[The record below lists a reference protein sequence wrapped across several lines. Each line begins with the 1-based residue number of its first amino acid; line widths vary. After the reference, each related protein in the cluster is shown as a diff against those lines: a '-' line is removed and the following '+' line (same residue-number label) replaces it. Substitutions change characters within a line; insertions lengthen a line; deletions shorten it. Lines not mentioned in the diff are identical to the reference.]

1 MRRMVDL
8 LYWRTAGGAHQTLL
22 TWIGVAGLLAM
33 LLPCLNCL
41 QRGQVEVLKLYLL
54 LVGFRV
60 FLTGRSPRAW
70 FLSGVVFAGAGILK
84 LTPLL
89 PVACLILY
97 DLVLSLAHRWDRLPR
112 LRAASL
118 TAGLGSGA
126 LLFALLLPASFIGWS
141 ANWHHLGTWFSGVV
155 TKVID
160 VRTSDFGED
169 VRTVRNQSLDNSA
182 YRFGNWFYAQ
192 FADGPDDT
200 IIDRPH
206 RGTVWLP
213 MDTPFAGEM
222 INLARLFA
230 FAMLLL
236 FVVQAARRDQPLG
249 RAAVFGLACVA
260 TLVVCPVARG
270 CYFALFLPAIIF
282 VSMWLLQLGRPRT
295 AMVLSI
301 VPVVAIWLHYVAV
314 TFSGRIG
321 LLGLCTAAWFLGT
334 CAILDKCL
342 ATRRSD
348 PKCVKLAI
356 PANLKLLEPV

>member
-1 MRRMVDL
+1 
-8 LYWRTAGGAHQTLL
+8 
-22 TWIGVAGLLAM
+22 
-33 LLPCLNCL
+33 
-41 QRGQVEVLKLYLL
+41 
-54 LVGFRV
+54 
-60 FLTGRSPRAW
+60 
-70 FLSGVVFAGAGILK
+70 
-84 LTPLL
+84 
-89 PVACLILY
+89 
-97 DLVLSLAHRWDRLPR
+97 
-112 LRAASL
+112 
-118 TAGLGSGA
+118 
-126 LLFALLLPASFIGWS
+126 
-141 ANWHHLGTWFSGVV
+141 
-155 TKVID
+155 
-160 VRTSDFGED
+160 
-169 VRTVRNQSLDNSA
+169 
-182 YRFGNWFYAQ
+182 
-192 FADGPDDT
+192 
-200 IIDRPH
+200 
-206 RGTVWLP
+206 

-236 FVVQAARRDQPLG
+236 FIVQAARRDQPLG

-270 CYFALFLPAIIF
+270 CYFALFLPAIVF

-295 AMVLSI
+295 AIVLSI

-356 PANLKLLEPV
+356 PANLNLLEPV